1 MEREQKLFILTGRQN
16 TCGRPDL
23 ESIICSLV
31 ELDIGGF
38 WGFPRKQIA
47 QVGLHDPPVEGQLH
61 VSAETEM
68 LCRRAAVLRAS
79 KYRFGGLR
87 VVSNDELLLLHGVRV
102 ARADADEVLGS
113 EISCLSRRGSLR
125 FLGRR

>member
-1 MEREQKLFILTGRQN
+1 MEREQKLLILTGRQN

-38 WGFPRKQIA
+38 WGFPRKQVA

-61 VSAETEM
+61 VSAEPQRKK
-68 LCRRAAVLRAS
+68 CCAAALRPS
-79 KYRFGGLR
+79 KSRFGGLR
-87 VVSNDELLLLHGVRV
+87 VVSNDELLLLHRVRV

-125 FLGRR
+125 FPGRR